1 MATSTSYRRRPD
13 RNPPDRPPPE
23 RRIRRR
29 SRLYKLDLKASPY
42 GYLAPFFLLFLA
54 FGIFPLGYTIWV
66 SFHSVNSY
74 DISQMAWVGAAN
86 YVRLW
91 HDSLFW
97 NALRNTAFIAVVSTV
112 PQLLIALGLA
122 QLLNYRMRGRTF
134 FRSVLLMPF
143 ATSVAATTLVFSE
156 LFDRDWGVVNWL
168 LSGLGVHHIDWIN
181 GPWASKIAI
190 SVIITWKWTGFNALI
205 YLAAM
210 QAISAELYD
219 AAAIDGAGRW
229 QQFRRITIPSI
240 RPAIIFTV
248 IVSTIG
254 ATQVFGEPLLFG
266 GNYGQNLGGVSH
278 QFETLTLYLYD
289 LGWNKFELGPAS
301 AIAVAILAITL
312 LLVLF
317 NGLLIKLRGGRS

>member
-1 MATSTSYRRRPD
+1 MATTTSQR
-13 RNPPDRPPPE
+13 
-23 RRIRRR
+23 RRR
-29 SRLYKLDLKASPY
+29 SPGGGADRHPPARRGNLRYRLDLKASPY
-42 GYLAPFFLLFLA
+42 LYLAPFFLLFLA
-54 FGIFPLGYTIWV
+54 FGIFPLVYTIWL

-74 DISQMAWVGAAN
+74 DISQTAWVGAAN

-91 HDSLFW
+91 HDSFFW

-112 PQLLIALGLA
+112 PQLLMALGLA

-168 LSGLGVHHIDWIN
+168 LSGFGVHHIDWTN
-181 GPWASKIAI
+181 GSWASKIAI
-190 SVIITWKWTGFNALI
+190 SVIITWRWTGYNALI

-210 QAISAELYD
+210 QAIPSELYE

-229 QQFRRITIPSI
+229 QQFRSITVPSI
-240 RPAIIFTV
+240 RPAIIFTIV
-248 IVSTIG
+248 VSTIG

-266 GNYGQNLGGVSH
+266 GSYGQNLGGVSR
-278 QFETLTLYLYD
+278 QFETLALYLYEH
-289 LGWNKFELGPAS
+289 GWNKFQLGPAS
-301 AIAVAILAITL
+301 AVAVVTILLITL
-312 LLVLF
+312 LLVLC
-317 NGLLIKLRGGRS
+317 NMAR